1 MDYEAL
7 AKKYGG
13 SPAEVKGRPDDIDAL
28 AKQFGGKLTSS
39 AEPESRNLFYVAND
53 TVIAIA
59 NAAASGVKAAADFV
73 SPGNSF
79 SKAIDEFVKKGE
91 ESQSD
96 IVKAAREKYAQ
107 DMEEAKGFMEEVSA
121 TGKYLAGSPLQAA
134 GMALGSFAGPGLAI
148 KGATKGAQ
156 LLNASEKVASRL
168 GLGTGV
174 VTGAAMSGGDAA
186 GSAYEMVM
194 QTPDDILMQND
205 LIKSQVE
212 AGRSLEE
219 IKQEAATTAARRA
232 SVIPALIG
240 GVSGAFGVERILAG
254 MGGKEAA
261 KSLSAAAIKSGLTEA
276 IQEGIEEG
284 ATEYSARAA
293 AQTYDP
299 RIDPMKGVAGAATM
313 GAVLG
318 AIPGAA
324 IGALDASRRIQA
336 DELQRDLEAA
346 RAAYEQEAATTE
358 KAAEEQAA
366 KITETAAPV
375 AEGEVAI
382 PTFTPLQVG
391 QLELDLGETRAEQ
404 PTGTVARA
412 GEPSAEGAARELG
425 TAPGEPV
432 APVAARVEPTGG
444 PAELPVSG
452 EGAQRAALE
461 EAVPLTPE
469 IEVAA
474 KQLYDTYA
482 AQQIEAGVPSVL
494 PWESLGEST
503 KQEFYNQVAGTEV
516 QVAEPTV
523 TERAPVDLLAPVGQP
538 VVEAKEEPTVE
549 PVAEAVPAA
558 PAEVAEEQA
567 PTEVAEPVEKK
578 EYAATERVFSKE
590 QMPFITAKVQD
601 RAAVPRTVDEAA
613 NYAAAETAFDFF
625 DSADKAVNQELATQ
639 AKEQGK
645 TVEEVAA
652 ALPEN
657 QLFQMYYD
665 NVNTENLN
673 AARQKQITARDSFI
687 KTLSKDQQE
696 VVRKKAIE
704 AFHAEIR
711 AKRAG
716 KQVTEADKRKARQK
730 TYDEAAAKRAK
741 RAEEKVKKEV
751 KETEKQIKKLETTEK
766 KKTPEEIRE
775 EKVKAALK
783 SGSGYQVAAAIVSG
797 YDPKKS
803 KLIDNISQAFAHRL
817 AYLMGEF
824 DHEPE
829 IVIGKVEGNRPGK
842 YDPETETI
850 TIDPN
855 APRDVPL
862 EAVILHELTH
872 YAADRMIDNYDKLTP
887 EQKRNIN
894 ELNKLHKHVRA
905 FLGEK
910 YEIPTLKEFVAEA
923 FSNTKFQLD
932 MAGLPPLKNKSVINE
947 FAIRIMS
954 LLGFRDREINQV
966 SVLGNVISNIDKLI
980 LGPRRGDAKEVSYA
994 PKAAEGVKDNS
1005 FEALKKS
1012 MPSPV
1017 PTSAMQRVKTLLT
1030 TKRGGQELIR
1040 KYQNRRERVYRWQSN
1055 LMAQKRLTIYSD
1067 DFDNIATQ
1075 LTLAAGNAKAA
1086 FLEELYVPTEKLREA
1101 IDSYANEYRLS
1112 TEEAVK
1118 ELDLI
1123 AMERHHNERREV
1135 LYLLKAP
1142 LRNDT
1147 AILQD
1152 SSGNPITPYQAREKI
1167 FEFLNTRTKK
1177 DFKSSAAYDQA
1188 IKDLRKGLEALV
1200 NDKNNLDPKKKDI
1213 WDINTTHY
1221 DVAGALSPE
1230 QLENIRKEYERKKS
1244 MVDPVLANLREVNKK
1259 TKEVNKKANYWSGYV
1274 DNWANFYGWDNY
1286 VPLKG
1291 KALSPIEKDNE
1302 DLLDFESRKLAGE
1315 LQDDPNTMQGRVS
1328 MPESPVLRVMA
1339 EGAKAAIRLGN
1350 RDVTTA
1356 VYNAVEKTKTLNGT
1370 TKILNFNERT
1380 TDKLEDYRKPSNIF
1394 HHMEDGRVAIITIKD
1409 PDMVQ
1414 AIRDT
1419 NREIHPLW
1427 DTLNAWTSL
1436 FGQQHTRYN
1445 LAFAPINFARDIL
1458 TNTYLLGAELGA
1470 KQSARYIKS
1479 IAAGIAGGEQYKVGV
1494 FSHHFAKGD
1503 KAKIQSLIA
1512 NDKSGYYKDL
1522 YDYIKIG
1529 GRVSYIEGITAKG
1542 QYSELLKGVGGGVIA
1557 NTKAKIDKVMD
1568 LWIDSF
1574 ELTARVAAYRLAKSN
1589 IKAELLRSG
1598 VNEKEAELAATKEG
1612 AAYAKNLANFEQI
1625 GELGKQMGA
1634 WFMYFRPAATGVVRT
1649 VQAFAPA
1656 FMNVEQAKL
1665 RMPEYAEMLNLRQE
1679 LKTNKYEGK
1688 KLEEKQ
1694 NRLKELEKGLDNF
1707 VKTYSERK
1715 ANARLMMGV
1724 IAGIGMAAYYM
1735 SKMMADDDD
1744 LGRNKTSTDDMSRW
1758 TRNAR
1763 FFIPGFDTIIQIP
1776 WGYGAGAFAALGA
1789 QIASIGDSN
1798 TDLKDTL
1805 GNIITIGLDSFM
1817 PIPVARINPLE
1828 KPIEATLDSL
1838 APSIL
1843 RPFVEFAFNLD
1854 GLGRQIY
1861 NDRNSRYA
1869 DAYTGGDNI
1878 PEVYKIAAR
1887 NWFDSTTMDVSPN
1900 ILYFFANNY
1909 VDGISRTLLQ
1919 APVSTYLW
1927 LSGDKDFD
1935 WKHDT
1940 LFLNSFIGSK
1950 SNFDARQW
1958 SKIEDDLK
1966 ERQKI
1971 VNALKENNPV
1981 RYASYLAAH
1990 PLDEMLV
1997 EMYNQDVNGHLRD
2010 LRAEANQFRAMEGL
2024 STRDKKA
2031 IVDAI
2036 VLQQNLEKFRLV
2048 QLYKAMGVEP

>member
-1 MDYEAL
+1 MANAFDQFDAPAKGRNPFDQFDV
-7 AKKYGG
+7 AKK
-13 SPAEVKGRPDDIDAL
+13 
-28 AKQFGGKLTSS
+28 

-107 DMEEAKGFMEEVSA
+107 DMEEAKGIMEEVSA

-156 LLNASEKVASRL
+156 VLNASEKVASRL

-336 DELQRDLEAA
+336 DELRRDLEAA

-358 KAAEEQAA
+358 KTAEEQAA
-366 KITETAAPV
+366 KIGETAVPT
-375 AEGEVAI
+375 AEGAVAI

-404 PTGTVARA
+404 PPTTVAGA

-425 TAPGEPV
+425 APTGEPV
-432 APVAARVEPTGG
+432 APVVTRVEPTGG
-444 PAELPVSG
+444 PAELPAGG

-461 EAVPLTPE
+461 GAVPLTPE
-469 IEVAA
+469 IEAAA

-494 PWESLGEST
+494 PWENLGEAT
-503 KQEFYNQVAGTEV
+503 KQEFYNQAAGAEV

-538 VVEAKEEPTVE
+538 VVETKEKPTVE
-549 PVAEAVPAA
+549 PIAEAVPAA
-558 PAEVAEEQA
+558 PTEVSEEQA

-590 QMPFITAKVQD
+590 QMPFVTAKVQD
-601 RAAVPRTVDEAA
+601 RAAVPRTVDEAT

-652 ALPEN
+652 ALPED

-673 AARQKQITARDSFI
+673 AARQKQITARDAFI
-687 KTLSKDQQE
+687 KTLPKDQQE

-716 KQVTEADKRKARQK
+716 KQVTEADKRKMRQR

-751 KETEKQIKKLETTEK
+751 KEVEKEIKKLETTEK
-766 KKTPEEIRE
+766 KKTPVEIRE

-783 SGSGYQVAAAIVSG
+783 SGSGFQVASAIAAG
-797 YDPKKS
+797 YQPSKS
-803 KLIDNISQAFAHRL
+803 LTVDNISQVFAQRL
-817 AYLMGEF
+817 AKLMSAF

-829 IVIGKVEGNRPGK
+829 IVVGKVEGNRPGK

-872 YAADRMIDNYDKLTP
+872 YATDRMIDNYGKLTP
-887 EQKRNIN
+887 EQKRNVN
-894 ELNKLHKHVRA
+894 ELEKLHKYVES
-905 FLGEK
+905 FLGDK
-910 YEIPTLKEFVAEA
+910 YSIPTLKEFAAEA

-932 MAGLPPLKNKSVINE
+932 MANLPPMKSKSVLTA
-947 FAIRIMS
+947 FAERVMQM
-954 LLGFRDREINQV
+954 LGFRDYDY
-966 SVLGNVISNIDKLI
+966 NVFGDVVTNLEQLI
-980 LGPRRGDAKEVSYA
+980 FGPRRGDAKEVSYA

-1017 PTSAMQRVKTLLT
+1017 PTSAMQRVKTLFT
-1030 TKRGGQELIR
+1030 TKKGGQELIR
-1040 KYQNRRERVYRWQSN
+1040 KFQNRRERVYRWQSN

-1067 DFDNIATQ
+1067 NFDNIATQ

-1152 SSGNPITPYQAREKI
+1152 SNGNPLTPYQAREKI

-1200 NDKNNLDPKKKDI
+1200 NDKNNLDPKKKEI

-1291 KALSPIEKDNE
+1291 KALSPLEKDNE

-1356 VYNAVEKTKTLNGT
+1356 VYNAVEKTKTLNGD
-1370 TKILNFNERT
+1370 TKILEFNERT

-1445 LAFAPINFARDIL
+1445 LAFAPVNFARDIL
-1458 TNTYLLGAELGA
+1458 TNTYLLGAELGP
-1470 KQSARYIKS
+1470 KESARYIKA
-1479 IAAGIAGGEQYKVGV
+1479 IAAGIAGGEQYKAGV
-1494 FSHHFAKGD
+1494 FSYHFAKGD
-1503 KAKIQSLIA
+1503 TAKIQSLIV

-1522 YDYIKIG
+1522 RDYTTIG
-1529 GRVSYIEGITAKG
+1529 GRMSYIEGISAKG
-1542 QYSELLKGVGGGVIA
+1542 QYSELLKGAGGGVVA
-1557 NTKAKIDKVMD
+1557 NTKAKIDKAMD

-1598 VNEKEAELAATKEG
+1598 VNEKEAELAATQEA

-1649 VQAFAPA
+1649 VQAFAPV

-1694 NRLKELEKGLDNF
+1694 KRLKELEKGIDNF

-1715 ANARLMMGV
+1715 TNARRMMAVIGGV
-1724 IAGIGMAAYYM
+1724 GMAAYYM

-1763 FFIPGFDTIIQIP
+1763 FFIPGFDTIIQMP
-1776 WGYGAGAFAALGA
+1776 WGYGPGAFAALGA
-1789 QIASIGDSN
+1789 QIASMGDSN
-1798 TDLKDTL
+1798 TSLKDTL

-1817 PIPVARINPLE
+1817 PIPVSRINPLE
-1828 KPIEATLDSL
+1828 KPIEATLDSF

-1843 RPFVEFAFNLD
+1843 RPFVEFGFNLD

-1909 VDGISRTLLQ
+1909 VDGVSRTLLQ

-2048 QLYKAMGVEP
+2048 QLYKVMGVEP